1 MAYEACIIGGGIMG
15 LSTAV
20 FLKRLEPGLSVCVV
34 EPDPTYAFASTA
46 LSAGGAR
53 RLFSR
58 PENIGMSSFSIDF
71 LKRFD
76 AEMAVDGE
84 APDIGW
90 RERGYL
96 FLVPPAA
103 VAMLEANARTQ
114 QAHGVEIVMMDAS
127 ALKRRYPSMTVEDV
141 GAAVLSPRDGWCD
154 PGSVLQCFRRKARAL
169 GVVFVQD
176 RVTGLDEA
184 DGVVR
189 RARLETGAPVRADSF
204 VIAAGAWSAPIAASI
219 GMALPIS
226 PMRRFE
232 HFFTT
237 QTPIEP
243 LPFVKDLARLAF
255 RPEGTGYTGTV
266 VNSDEPRGVNF
277 ELDPTHFEELVWPA
291 LAHRF
296 PAFEATKRLRSWA
309 GLYEVCELDG
319 NPIIGNWRDRHPNVH
334 VVAGFSGHGLMHA
347 PAAGRGIAELIVHG
361 RFRSLDLTR
370 LGYDRVPRGEPY
382 PELGIL

>member
-1 MAYEACIIGGGIMG
+1 MAWDVCIVGGGIMG

-34 EPDPTYAFASTA
+34 EPDPTYAFASTTLA
-46 LSAGGAR
+46 AGGAR

-58 PENIGMSSFSIDF
+58 PENIEMSNYSIDF
-71 LKRFD
+71 LKRFS
-76 AEMAVDGE
+76 AEMAVDGD

-90 RERGYL
+90 REEGYL

-103 VAMLEANARTQ
+103 VAMLQANVRLQ
-114 QAHGVEIVMMDAS
+114 ESLGVEVVLMDA
-127 ALKRRYPSMTVEDV
+127 AELKRRYPSMTVDDV
-141 GAAVLSPRDGWCD
+141 GAAELSPRDGWCD
-154 PGSVLQCFRRKARAL
+154 PSSVLQGFRRMARAL
-169 GVVFVQD
+169 GVTFVQD
-176 RVTGLDEA
+176 RVTGLDET
-184 DGVVR
+184 GGRVR
-189 RARLETGAPVRADSF
+189 RAVLEAGEPLVADRF
-204 VIAAGAWSAPIAASI
+204 VIAAGAWSAPVAASI
-219 GMALPIS
+219 GMTLPIS

-232 HFFTT
+232 HFFDTRM
-237 QTPIEP
+237 PIEP

-277 ELDPTHFEELVWPA
+277 DPDPTHFEAMVWPA

-296 PAFEATKRLRSWA
+296 PAFEATRCIRSWA

-319 NPIIGNWRDRHPNVH
+319 SPVIGNWRDRHPNVH
-334 VVAGFSGHGLMHA
+334 VIAGFSGHGLMHA

-361 RFRSLDLTR
+361 EFRSIDLGR
-370 LGYDRVPRGEPY
+370 LGYDRVLRNEPY
-382 PELGIL
+382 AEVGIL